1 MARPGMGPSEGLGEP
16 GDRRPGWKTRDILR
30 TLAVIAGF
38 YIALQLLWI
47 GRSIV
52 LLTFLGVLFGVAL
65 TAGVD
70 WLQRRRVPRGVGAV
84 LIVLVFLGAL
94 AGLGALTAPSI
105 TGQLRDLKTQLP
117 AAIGKIQRWVK
128 ERQDGVTQV
137 LEQVSPE
144 MAAEGGAEAD
154 RDTVAGRGAEG
165 GQRDQE
171 KPAKEQ
177 DGKQA
182 GSEKQPSLG
191 QGIADQLGG
200 VARHLFGFA
209 SSTIAVLGGL
219 LLILFVAIFVAVD
232 AETYRDGLMHLFPHQ
247 ARRRAREVLTATAGT
262 LRRWLFTQ
270 FVSMVLVGILTAVVL
285 LLLGIEAAVALGII
299 AGILE
304 FVPIAGPIMA
314 SIPAIAMGFLDG
326 PEKAVYVALAYVA
339 IQQIESNVLYPLLMK
354 KGLELPPVLTIFTQ
368 GVLATVFGFIGLLVA
383 VPMLAAAMVPIKMLY
398 VRDVVGD
405 DVKLPGEDKGKDD
418 G

>member
-1 MARPGMGPSEGLGEP
+1 MARSEMGRSEDSDEPS
-16 GDRRPGWKTRDILR
+16 DRRPGWKSRDILR

-38 YIALQLLWI
+38 YIALQLLWV

-70 WLQRRRVPRGVGAV
+70 WLQRRRVPRGIGAV
-84 LIVLVFLGAL
+84 LIVLAFLGVL

-128 ERQDGVTQV
+128 ERQEGVTEV

-144 MAAEGGAEAD
+144 A
-154 RDTVAGRGAEG
+154 VAGGVGQARGDTSSSAGGGRPEQEAKPGQEQKDEPG
-165 GQRDQE
+165 GQ
-171 KPAKEQ
+171 
-177 DGKQA
+177 
-182 GSEKQPSLG
+182 EKQPSLG
-191 QGIADQLGG
+191 EGIAGQIGG

-209 SSTIAVLGGL
+209 SSTVAVLGGL
-219 LLILFVAIFVAVD
+219 VLILFVAIFVAID
-232 AETYRDGLMHLFPHQ
+232 AETYQDGLMHLFPHK
-247 ARRRAREVLTATAGT
+247 ARRRAREVLTATAGM

-270 FVSMVLVGILTAVVL
+270 FISMVLVGVLTTVVL
-285 LLLGIEAAVALGII
+285 MIMGIEAAVALGII

-326 PEKAVYVALAYVA
+326 PEKAAYVALAYVA

-405 DVKLPGEDKGKDD
+405 DVKLPGEDKGDD